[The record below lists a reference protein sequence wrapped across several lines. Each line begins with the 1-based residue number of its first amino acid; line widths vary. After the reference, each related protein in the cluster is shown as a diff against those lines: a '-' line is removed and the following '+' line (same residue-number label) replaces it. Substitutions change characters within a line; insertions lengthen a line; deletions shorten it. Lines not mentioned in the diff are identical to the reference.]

1 MPEGSIRD
9 MLHRELVS
17 IRPLIERELI
27 QFSLSRVGELS
38 SSPNSPTS
46 PHLPGSAGIGNDEN
60 TCEDGEREDAR
71 AVGAH
76 DPLYVPCNRDTRR
89 V

>member
-1 MPEGSIRD
+1 

-17 IRPLIERELI
+17 IRPLIEHELI
-27 QFSLSRVGELS
+27 QFSLSRLGELS
-38 SSPNSPTS
+38 SFPIPELSGSS
-46 PHLPGSAGIGNDEN
+46 HLSSSAGIGNDEN

-71 AVGAH
+71 AVRAR

-89 V
+89 I